1 MVRHVSDDITVNEV
15 HEWSNSTPINSII
28 YEEYSTMSCMS
39 LSAGREE
46 ERDHSTGLLGIM
58 SAGVSADIGFRH
70 MPQLQL
76 PEDGMAIA
84 V

>member
-1 MVRHVSDDITVNEV
+1 MHVSDDTIMNEV
-15 HEWSNSTPINSII
+15 HECSNCTPINSIV
-28 YEEYSTMSCMS
+28 YEEYSTCMS

-46 ERDHSTGLLGIM
+46 ERDHTTALLGIM
-58 SAGVSADIGFRH
+58 SAGVSADNGFRH

-76 PEDGMAIA
+76 PEEGMAIA